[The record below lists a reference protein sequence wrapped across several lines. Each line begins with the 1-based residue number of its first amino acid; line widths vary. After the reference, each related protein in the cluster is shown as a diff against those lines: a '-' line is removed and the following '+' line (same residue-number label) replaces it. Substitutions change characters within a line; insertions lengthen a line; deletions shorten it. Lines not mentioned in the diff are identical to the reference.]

1 MTHPVLHAAP
11 PLLPSQG
18 RGENDTDKSVQS
30 VESRSSW
37 IVASVVLVI
46 LALSFG
52 GPWIIIVALKSI
64 AAETGGMR
72 TVPALA
78 SSLGWVGLGAGGIVM
93 GSVAERVGVRSTVI
107 FGAVM
112 ICAGLALS
120 AGGETW
126 RYETWRLYLGQGLL
140 MGFLGI
146 GSMNAPF
153 YVYVSR
159 WFDRHRG
166 SALALISSGAYMAG
180 AVWPPIFER
189 VIAYAGWRQT
199 MVLFGVFE
207 LAVIVPLA
215 AIFLR
220 QPPEPPL
227 PRGRIRSS
235 SVSARVLGWPP
246 NFVFLLMV
254 TGVVFCCIPMA
265 MPQAHL
271 PALCGDLGYLA
282 SHGAA
287 MVSVLLGTAFLSRQF
302 WGLISDRI
310 GGLPTALVGSGLQM
324 LAMIA
329 FVVTQDEVGLF
340 TVAAAAGFGFAGI
353 IPANILAI
361 RELFPVS
368 EAYWRIPTLLLMS
381 GSGMAAGAWLAG
393 ALYDHFGFYAPAF
406 AAGVAANAVNFLI
419 LTVLVSR
426 RKKRLARNAFS

>member
-1 MTHPVLHAAP
+1 M
-11 PLLPSQG
+11 
-18 RGENDTDKSVQS
+18 
-30 VESRSSW
+30 
-37 IVASVVLVI
+37 VLVI
-46 LALSFG
+46 LALAFG
-52 GPWIIIVALKSI
+52 GPWIIVVALKSI

-93 GSVAERVGVRSTVI
+93 GSIAERVGVRWTVI

-112 ICAGLALS
+112 ICAGLTLS
-120 AGGETW
+120 AGGEICQ
-126 RYETWRLYLGQGLL
+126 LYLGQGLL

-159 WFDRHRG
+159 WFDHHRG

-189 VIAYAGWRQT
+189 VIAYAGWRQS
-199 MVLFGVFE
+199 MIFFGIFVLTV
-207 LAVIVPLA
+207 VVPLA
-215 AIFLR
+215 AVFLR
-220 QPPEPPL
+220 QPPEPPP
-227 PRGRIRSS
+227 PRGLIPSS
-235 SVSARVLGWPP
+235 FATARVLGWPP
-246 NFVFLLMV
+246 NVVFLLLG

-271 PALCGDLGYLA
+271 PALCGDLGFLA

-329 FVVTQDEVGLF
+329 FVFTQDEIGLF

-361 RELFPVS
+361 RELFPVA

-381 GSGMAAGAWLAG
+381 GSGMATGAWLAG

-426 RKKRLARNAFS
+426 RKKRLARYAFS